1 MFNFYIDKK
10 TFPDGLKK
18 ADIKPVYKKDDPFDK
33 TNYRPISILPV
44 SSKPFEH
51 CLYDQIYEYID
62 TVLLKVQCGFRKG
75 FSTQYSLTAM
85 IKKWTKILI
94 KINCALRYSLI

>member
-1 MFNFYIDKK
+1 MFNSYIDNN
-10 TFPDGLKK
+10 TFLNGLKK

-44 SSKPFEH
+44 LSKAFKR

-62 TVLLKVQCGFRKG
+62 IILSKSSMRLPKRF
-75 FSTQYSLTAM
+75 QYT
-85 IKKWTKILI
+85 IF
-94 KINCALRYSLI
+94 INCYD